1 MFQSALYFFKG
12 GVKVSQQKIAAS
24 ELFSEI
30 MHLLKDEFIAKI
42 DGDGK
47 DILIEFINGQKF
59 SLALTEVN

>member
-1 MFQSALYFFKG
+1 M
-12 GVKVSQQKIAAS
+12 SQQKIAAS